1 MEVRKESNGL
11 YSILGRFYDVFD
23 YPSELLYYKSM
34 RKHWISKV
42 QDEQVLEIGVGTG
55 KNLPYYHNSNY
66 IVGLDREGNMLRHAA
81 DKIRK
86 NQVKANISLTL
97 QKNIPWKMENTKFSL
112 IVATF
117 VFCTMPDPRLIL
129 NELNKWVEK
138 GTKLLIFE
146 YVRPTNR
153 KAQTLVKLLNPF
165 TTKLFGVN
173 FNRKPTHDY
182 FDNDW
187 EIINRSD
194 VVEDLIIVIEAIK
207 T

>member
-1 MEVRKESNGL
+1 M
-11 YSILGRFYDVFD
+11 
-23 YPSELLYYKSM
+23 
-34 RKHWISKV
+34 
-42 QDEQVLEIGVGTG
+42 EIGVGTG

-86 NQVKANISLTL
+86 NQVKASASLTL
-97 QKNIPWKMENTKFSL
+97 QKILPWKMPKTKFSL

-117 VFCTMPDPRLIL
+117 VFCTMPDPKLVFD
-129 NELNKWVEK
+129 ELDKWVEK

-146 YVRPTNR
+146 YVRPTNG
-153 KAQTLVKLLNPF
+153 KAQSIVKFINPM

-173 FNRKPTHDY
+173 FNRKPTHNY
-182 FDNDW
+182 FENNW
-187 EIINRSD
+187 KIINRSD
-194 VVEDLIIVIEAIK
+194 IVKDLIIVIEAIK